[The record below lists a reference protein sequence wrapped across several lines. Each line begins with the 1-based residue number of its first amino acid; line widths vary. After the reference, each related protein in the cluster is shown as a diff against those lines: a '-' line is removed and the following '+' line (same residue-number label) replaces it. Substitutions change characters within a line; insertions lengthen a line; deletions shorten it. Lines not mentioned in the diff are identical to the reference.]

1 MKDAPIEACIKKV
14 DKNGEYVTGAEFEIY
29 DEFDNLVDKFTS
41 TDAPYCKKYM
51 AVGIYK
57 VKETKAPSG
66 YKALE
71 DVVTI
76 NVIDTNKTQTFEIK
90 NEVDVPKTSLD
101 ASKVIT
107 MIASVFIIF
116 GIGSVGYYVYQ
127 KKH

>member
-14 DKNGEYVTGAEFEIY
+14 DKNGQYVTGAEFEIY

-51 AVGIYK
+51 AIGTYK
-57 VKETKAPSG
+57 IKETKAPSG

-76 NVIDTNKTQTFEIK
+76 NVIDTNKTQTFEIE